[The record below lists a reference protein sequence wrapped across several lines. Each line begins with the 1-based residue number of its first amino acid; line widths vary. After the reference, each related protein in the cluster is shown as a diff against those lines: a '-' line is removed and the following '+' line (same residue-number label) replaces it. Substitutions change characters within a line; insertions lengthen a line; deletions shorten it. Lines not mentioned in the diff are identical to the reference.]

1 MLVRSWDCVVKSLF
15 LCRLRYVTYDNDD
28 PIIVTPLPE
37 IGESNRIRPFAMNI

>member
-1 MLVRSWDCVVKSLF
+1 MF

-37 IGESNRIRPFAMNI
+37 IGKSNHTLPFAMNI

>member
-1 MLVRSWDCVVKSLF
+1 MLVQSCNCLVESLS

-37 IGESNRIRPFAMNI
+37 IGKSNRTLPFAMNV